1 MYDLIIVGGGPVG
14 CAAAAALEGAGLSV
28 LVLEAG
34 AAPDRRTLAL
44 SFGSRLLLER
54 LAVWAR
60 IDPVTPIES
69 IHVSQR
75 GGFGRALLTARE
87 AGVPA
92 LGYVASYAHVHAAL
106 AERLVHCTH
115 AELRVGARATGIAA
129 GDDCAELVVQGSE
142 GPQTVQG
149 RLIALADGGAF
160 APGYRT
166 LDYAQ
171 TALVATI
178 RTDRAH
184 GNRAYERFA
193 ASGPIALLP
202 AAEGYALIW
211 TAQPADAER
220 LLHASDAL
228 FLSELQQAFGDRAGR
243 FCAVSDRARFSLAL
257 RVARSPRE
265 PRTVLLGNAAQTL
278 HPVAGQGLNLGLRD
292 ASQLAAMLHADARA
306 IAQADFAQRF
316 ARSRR
321 VDRTSTIALTDLLVR
336 GFSND
341 VAPMR
346 WLRGCGLTMLDSLS
360 PAKRDFMGRMMFGAW
375 S

>member
-14 CAAAAALEGAGLSV
+14 CAAAVALDGAGLSV
-28 LVLEAG
+28 LVLEAS

-44 SFGSRLLLER
+44 SFGSRAFLER
-54 LAVWAR
+54 LGAWDR
-60 IDPVTPIES
+60 IHPATPIES

-92 LGYVASYAHVHAAL
+92 LGYVASYAQVHAAL
-106 AERLVHCTH
+106 AERLAASTH
-115 AELRVGARATGIAA
+115 AEVRVGVRATGIAP
-129 GDDCAELVVQGSE
+129 GDDCAELVAQGSD
-142 GPQTVQG
+142 GPQSVRA
-149 RLIALADGGAF
+149 RLIALADGGSF
-160 APGYRT
+160 APGYRS

-171 TALVATI
+171 SALAATI

-184 GNRAYERFA
+184 GNRAYERFT

-202 AAEGYALIW
+202 AAEGCALIW
-211 TAQPADAER
+211 TAEPADAQR
-220 LLHASDAL
+220 LLQASDAL
-228 FLSELQQAFGDRAGR
+228 FLRELQQAFGDRAGR
-243 FCAVSDRARFSLAL
+243 FCAVSDRTQFPLAL
-257 RVARSPRE
+257 RIARSPRE
-265 PRTVLLGNAAQTL
+265 PRIVLLGNAAQTL

-292 ASQLAAMLHADARA
+292 ASQLAAMLHTDARG
-306 IAQADFAQRF
+306 IAQAAFAQRF